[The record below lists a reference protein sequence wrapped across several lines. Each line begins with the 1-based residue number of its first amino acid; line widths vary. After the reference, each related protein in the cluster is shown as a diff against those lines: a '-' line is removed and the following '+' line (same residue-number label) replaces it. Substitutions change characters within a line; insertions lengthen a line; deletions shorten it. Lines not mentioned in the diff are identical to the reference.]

1 MSRTGFD
8 PEAPVLVTGGTGF
21 VGSHLVERLV
31 GEGYRVRCLVRR
43 TSSLAWLPAGKVELT
58 YGEAARNEGLREAVA
73 GAALVFHAAGVTKA
87 GRPEHYHQGNVEG
100 TANLVRA
107 LEQSGAPGVRLVHVS
122 SLAAVGPSPDGTPLT
137 ESAAPCPLTHYGRS
151 KLEGERIVER
161 SRVRANAIIVRPAV
175 VYGPRD
181 TDVLKMFQAACRGL
195 LLRIGREES
204 YVSLVHVEDLVEG
217 LLAAARSPYGDAR
230 TYFVA
235 NPEPVSW
242 SEFAGLAAELAGRRL
257 RTISVPP
264 AAAWVVGLL
273 AEAGSRFSA
282 RPSILSREKI
292 REARCRWWVC
302 DTRRARLE
310 LGFATKKSLREGIA
324 ETLDWYRINRWLRP

>member
-1 MSRTGFD
+1 MAETVFD
-8 PEAPVLVTGGTGF
+8 TRAPVLVTGGTGF

-31 GEGYRVRCLVRR
+31 AEGYRVRCLVRR
-43 TSSLAWLPAGKVELT
+43 TSSLAWLPAGKVELA
-58 YGEAARNEGLREAVA
+58 YGEAARNEGLREAVT

-87 GRPEHYHQGNVEG
+87 RRPEEYHQGNVEG

-107 LEQSGAPGVRLVHVS
+107 LEENGEPGVRLVHVS

-137 ESAAPCPLTHYGRS
+137 EDAVPRPLTHYGRS
-151 KLEGERIVER
+151 KLEGERIIER
-161 SRVRANAIIVRPAV
+161 SRVKANAIIVRPAV

-181 TDVLKMFQAACRGL
+181 TDVLKMFRTACRGL

-204 YVSLVHVEDLVEG
+204 YVSLVHVADLVEG

-230 TYFVA
+230 AYFAA

-242 SEFAGLAAELAGRRL
+242 SGFAGVVAELAGRRL
-257 RTISVPP
+257 RTIRVPL
-264 AAAWVVGLL
+264 AAAWALGLL

-282 RPSILSREKI
+282 KPSILSREKI

-302 DTRRARLE
+302 DTRRARRE
-310 LGFATKKSLREGIA
+310 LGFTAKKSLREGIA
-324 ETLDWYRINRWLRP
+324 ETLEWYRISRWLRP